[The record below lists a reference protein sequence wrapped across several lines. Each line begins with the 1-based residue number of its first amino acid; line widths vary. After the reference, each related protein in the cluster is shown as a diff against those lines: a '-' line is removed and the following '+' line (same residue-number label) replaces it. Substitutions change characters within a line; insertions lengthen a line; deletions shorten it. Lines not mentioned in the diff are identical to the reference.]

1 MLKKCLQLGL
11 LFSLLGVLPAIA
23 QTTQLRNPPGE
34 KFKATLIGYEE
45 VPALSTTGFGTF
57 TMTIDP
63 SDTFFDYQ
71 VQYSSFVGNV
81 TQSHIHIGQKSVN
94 GGIMVFF
101 CTNLGNGPPGT
112 QTCPGPT
119 SGSVSG
125 RITAADVVASAAAQG
140 IAAGEFAEVLA
151 AIRAGTVYANV
162 HSTVFPGG
170 EIRGQLVPDVT
181 PKP

>member
-1 MLKKCLQLGL
+1 MLKKSLQFGL
-11 LFSLLGVLPAIA
+11 LLALLGVLPAIA
-23 QTTQLRNPPGE
+23 QTTQIRQLPGD
-34 KFKATLIGYEE
+34 KFKATLIGYDE
-45 VPALSTTGFGTF
+45 VPALSSTGAGTF
-57 TMTIDP
+57 SVQVDP

-71 VQYSSFVGNV
+71 LSYAGLTGNV
-81 TQSHIHIGQKSVN
+81 AQAHIHIAQKGVN

-112 QTCPGPT
+112 QLCPGPNA
-119 SGSVSG
+119 GSVSG

-151 AIRAGTVYANV
+151 AMRAGTVYVNV

-170 EIRGQLVPDVT
+170 EIRGQLTQDIPL
-181 PKP
+181 